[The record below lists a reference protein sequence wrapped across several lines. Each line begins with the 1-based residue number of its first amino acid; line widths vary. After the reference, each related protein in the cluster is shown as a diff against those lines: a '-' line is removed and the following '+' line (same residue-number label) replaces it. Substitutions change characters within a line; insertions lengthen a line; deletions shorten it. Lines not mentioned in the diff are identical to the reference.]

1 MFDWILI
8 SKSSYDYAAWFMHVP
23 CVYSWVETIASISEL
38 CYFFSAYAARV
49 EINCRLFFLMPEV
62 VGRKRL
68 EN

>member
-23 CVYSWVETIASISEL
+23 CVTIASISEL

>member
-8 SKSSYDYAAWFMHVP
+8 SKSSYD
-23 CVYSWVETIASISEL
+23 ETIASISEL

>member
-8 SKSSYDYAAWFMHVP
+8 SKSSYDYAAWFM
-23 CVYSWVETIASISEL
+23 CVETIASISEL

>member
-8 SKSSYDYAAWFMHVP
+8 SKSSYDYAAWFMH
-23 CVYSWVETIASISEL
+23 ETIASISEL